1 MELDDA
7 TNTRFGIPVIEL
19 VTSLSREMLSPGSRV
34 VAVADVFTAVAEDRP
49 YRPAMDDDKVREVMR
64 KSAPQL
70 GADIVDAL
78 LGSSESASL
87 ARSSARPE
95 PPGDTIPSSGR
106 SGEAHRSASFRAISS
121 ARLSSSSE
129 YFRHSDSPS
138 GARHRTK

>member
-19 VTSLSREMLSPGSRV
+19 VTSLSKEMLSSGSRV

-78 LGSSESASL
+78 LGSFESVSL
-87 ARSSARPE
+87 ARSSAQA
-95 PPGDTIPSSGR
+95 GAAGR
-106 SGEAHRSASFRAISS
+106 YDSVFR
-121 ARLSSSSE
+121 
-129 YFRHSDSPS
+129 
-138 GARHRTK
+138 